1 MHPYQES
8 ESSETDFEHIYQEDA
23 KSFLKDVAKK
33 TPEMT
38 KTLIGAAGTLTKDL
52 ANEYRMYG
60 FDLNRDI
67 FPEKPP
73 SVEQVR
79 RAKKNYESYFSKGS
93 KHRPSWKE
101 RDEYRSMYDFLQKV
115 NHPGSENFKH
125 RYSKGV
131 HTDHPTKSQ
140 RILFTYDLRKAVEHW
155 DTNFKTYIAN
165 RKESSDEQLDRMFK
179 RNGYAES
186 DTSTTDVHPY
196 QESESS
202 GTDVEKHEFKS
213 KAEAMKYMKNGDT
226 DDADDLGEDE
236 SNIKGAIF
244 TRASNVKQRL
254 KRAFVPF
261 EKDLYMI
268 KRLMDTNKWDHHT
281 CHDMYWERAY
291 WVGNSYVVETSGPLS
306 RMRTV
311 GNLIRVGATKKRCRK
326 AFTDE
331 EYAIM
336 QDLWK
341 EMKNF
346 IDNERKAQNS
356 NGRSIVYNF
365 GLCGRQFA
373 ENLETYEKVI
383 VHGSEF

>member
-8 ESSETDFEHIYQEDA
+8 ESSE
-23 KSFLKDVAKK
+23 
-33 TPEMT
+33 
-38 KTLIGAAGTLTKDL
+38 
-52 ANEYRMYG
+52 
-60 FDLNRDI
+60 
-67 FPEKPP
+67 
-73 SVEQVR
+73 
-79 RAKKNYESYFSKGS
+79 
-93 KHRPSWKE
+93 
-101 RDEYRSMYDFLQKV
+101 
-115 NHPGSENFKH
+115 
-125 RYSKGV
+125 
-131 HTDHPTKSQ
+131 
-140 RILFTYDLRKAVEHW
+140 
-155 DTNFKTYIAN
+155 
-165 RKESSDEQLDRMFK
+165 
-179 RNGYAES
+179 
-186 DTSTTDVHPY
+186 
-196 QESESS
+196 
-202 GTDVEKHEFKS
+202 TDVEKHEFKS

-268 KRLMDTNKWDHHT
+268 KRLMDTDKWNHHT
-281 CHDMYWERAY
+281 CHDMYWERGY

-346 IDNERKAQNS
+346 IDNERKAQTS

-365 GLCGRQFA
+365 GLCGKQFA